1 MQDYKK
7 ILHFSFSFRAEK
19 KAVAREGLREN
30 KHASPKKPAAVGETG
45 RDLKIL
51 YGG

>member
-1 MQDYKK
+1 MQDHKK

-19 KAVAREGLREN
+19 KAVTREDLREN
-30 KHASPKKPAAVGETG
+30 KNANPKKPATAGETG
-45 RDLKIL
+45 RDFKIL

>member
-1 MQDYKK
+1 MQDNKK

-19 KAVAREGLREN
+19 KAVTREVLREN
-30 KHASPKKPAAVGETG
+30 KHASPKKPAAAGETV

>member
-1 MQDYKK
+1 MQDHKK
-7 ILHFSFSFRAEK
+7 ILHFSFSFQAEK

-30 KHASPKKPAAVGETG
+30 KNASPKKPAAVGKTR
-45 RDLKIL
+45 RDFKIL

>member
-1 MQDYKK
+1 MQDCKK

-19 KAVAREGLREN
+19 KAVTREDLREN
-30 KHASPKKPAAVGETG
+30 KNANPKKPAAAGETG

>member
-1 MQDYKK
+1 MQDHKK

-19 KAVAREGLREN
+19 KAVTREDLREN
-30 KHASPKKPAAVGETG
+30 KNASPKKPAAAGKTG